1 VSAEASVV
9 LLPIFLLYCSDSFKI
24 HNNKKE
30 KQNLNPGRALLH
42 EFDVRG
48 GGSMACSLVQNV
60 MGEEGR
66 DKGETVSEVEG

>member
-1 VSAEASVV
+1 
-9 LLPIFLLYCSDSFKI
+9 LYAT
-24 HNNKKE
+24 
-30 KQNLNPGRALLH
+30 LNPGRALLH